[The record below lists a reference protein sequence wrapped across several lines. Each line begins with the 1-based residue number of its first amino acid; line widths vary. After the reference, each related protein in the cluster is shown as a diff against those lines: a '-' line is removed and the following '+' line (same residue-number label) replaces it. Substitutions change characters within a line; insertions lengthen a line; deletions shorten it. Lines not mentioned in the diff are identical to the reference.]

1 MDTMKTVFITR
12 FIPAIFLT
20 AFLTSCFENEIK
32 PDALGDA
39 YILVEMNGQDTLKG
53 LGLHAFS
60 YYEFAT
66 VTASLTGNAN
76 LTYTLAPYLNYPQDF
91 LWITPS
97 GQFSKNLPSTGDYV
111 FSAAFKEGQS
121 LVFYDKLTADI
132 ISPPKVTEC
141 AYSKSTLRINLSW
154 DVVKNANLYNVKLY
168 DLSGKLLFVS
178 EVLGANIKS
187 FSFGSDSQGWQ
198 ATASTPENGQSVIV
212 EINAYLLEFGKTTDE
227 LQCISK
233 SRNQIVWGS

>member
-1 MDTMKTVFITR
+1 MDTMKTVFISR
-12 FIPAIFLT
+12 LVLILLLT
-20 AFLTSCFENEIK
+20 AFLTSCFENETK

-76 LTYTLAPYLNYPQDF
+76 LTYTLAPFLNYSQDF
-91 LWITPS
+91 LWVTPTS
-97 GQFSKNLPSTGDYV
+97 QFSKNLPPTGDYV
-111 FSAAFKEGQS
+111 FNATFKEGQS
-121 LVFYDKLTADI
+121 LIFYDKLTADI

-141 AYSKSTLRINLSW
+141 AYSKSTLRVNLSW
-154 DVVKNANLYNVKLY
+154 DVVKNADLYNVKLY

-178 EVLGANIKS
+178 EVLGTNIKNFS
-187 FSFGSDSQGWQ
+187 FSSDTQGWL
-198 ATASTPENGQSVIV
+198 ATASTPDDGQSVIV
-212 EINAYLLEFGKTTDE
+212 EINAYLLEFGKSTDE

-233 SRNQIVWGS
+233 SRNQIVWGN